1 MEVRRRKIDCRA
13 EFARR
18 ISVGGWG
25 EWADRRRAYNEFR
38 VVEFGTQKKV
48 KCGLVN
54 EGEGGM
60 RLRLYSY
67 RVISIVFTYYLRQ
80 QIRQHFNLG

>member
-1 MEVRRRKIDCRA
+1 MEVRGRKIDCRA
-13 EFARR
+13 GFARR

-25 EWADRRRAYNEFR
+25 ERAGRGRAYNEFR
-38 VVEFGTQKKV
+38 VVEFGTQNIV

-54 EGEGGM
+54 GGGGGM